1 MHAYYQ
7 HCNYS
12 NVIMVIIII
21 ISRKHYFILWLL
33 SIKKN
38 INLINY
44 CTKNKDEAGY
54 TSINNYVF
62 ATNRHIIIILQS
74 FIKMAT
80 TNHDIIIEEQPQLQY
95 STSCSEQ
102 QLDEGG
108 EVIIIEGKC
117 YKGGLMSTALKFHL
131 WSHTS
136 TLLNIICCI
145 EAPVLLSIKI
155 YNGYRAINIWR
166 LYLTRTSIFYT
177 KVNLLCACCGTTTTE
192 IPLSLIEDI
201 QVHTETHGGCCP
213 GLKIAYTSTILME
226 LKHTA
231 ESVPWYN
238 KCCCTCIEPLIQIKC
253 CENSMSLWKQWGERW
268 TL

>member
-44 CTKNKDEAGY
+44 CTKNKDVAGY

-80 TNHDIIIEEQPQLQY
+80 TNCDIIIEEQPQLWY
-95 STSCSEQ
+95 SISCSEQ
-102 QLDEGG
+102 QLDEGR

-117 YKGGLMSTALKFHL
+117 YKEGLMSTALKFLL
-131 WSHTS
+131 WSHNS
-136 TLLNIICCI
+136 
-145 EAPVLLSIKI
+145 
-155 YNGYRAINIWR
+155 
-166 LYLTRTSIFYT
+166 
-177 KVNLLCACCGTTTTE
+177 
-192 IPLSLIEDI
+192 
-201 QVHTETHGGCCP
+201 
-213 GLKIAYTSTILME
+213 AY
-226 LKHTA
+226 
-231 ESVPWYN
+231 
-238 KCCCTCIEPLIQIKC
+238 
-253 CENSMSLWKQWGERW
+253 
-268 TL
+268 